1 MKASRVSEWVDD
13 RQRGGRYAFTLP
25 DLAKSIPGSRP
36 SLRQSLLRLQQKNR
50 VRRLRGEF
58 FVILPV
64 EYARIGMIPAD
75 WFIEDLMVYL
85 GQSFHVGLF
94 SAAALHGAG
103 HQQVQTYQVMTAQ
116 KERSIETAGLKLDF
130 FQKKH
135 LAETPL
141 VKVKGHAGMLPVS
154 SPAATA
160 LDLVAWANRLG
171 GLDAIVT
178 PLEEL
183 CELMTPDDLAS
194 TAQALH
200 NHSIVQRT
208 GWLLDRLGQADLADS
223 LAAAQADHLFSASR
237 VPLDPGAE
245 RQGASD
251 NRWRIIVNAQP
262 EGDL

>member
-1 MKASRVSEWVDD
+1 
-13 RQRGGRYAFTLP
+13 
-25 DLAKSIPGSRP
+25 
-36 SLRQSLLRLQQKNR
+36 
-50 VRRLRGEF
+50 
-58 FVILPV
+58 
-64 EYARIGMIPAD
+64 MIPAD
-75 WFIEDLMVYL
+75 WFVEDLMVYL

-130 FQKKH
+130 YQKKH

-171 GLDAIVT
+171 GLDAILT

-183 CELMTPDDLAS
+183 CELMTPDDLTSSAR
-194 TAQALH
+194 AVH
-200 NHSIVQRT
+200 NHSVVQRM
-208 GWLLDRLGQADLADS
+208 GWLLDHLEQADLADS
-223 LAAAQADHLFSASR
+223 LAAAQGDYLSSASR
-237 VPLDPGAE
+237 VPLDPAAPRRGGSE
-245 RQGASD
+245 
-251 NRWRIIVNAQP
+251 NRWHIIENAEP
-262 EGDL
+262 EADV